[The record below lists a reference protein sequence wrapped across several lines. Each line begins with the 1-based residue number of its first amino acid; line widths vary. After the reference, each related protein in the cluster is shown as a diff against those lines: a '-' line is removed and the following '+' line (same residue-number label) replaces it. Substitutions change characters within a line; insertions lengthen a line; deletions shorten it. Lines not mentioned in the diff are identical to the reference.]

1 MHTERVI
8 CCQWCRHMQYF
19 LISRKNNPWPPLPFY
34 FSSLCLPNA
43 PDPNFFLSALN
54 DLAFACML
62 YQTGDD
68 QKVSV
73 SDKTRQCVHVT
84 HQYFIHQGVRLIY
97 KVPSLT
103 IVSEPAWKS

>member
-1 MHTERVI
+1 MHMERVI

-19 LISRKNNPWPPLPFY
+19 LISRKITLGPHFLFI
-34 FSSLCLPNA
+34 SLLPNA
-43 PDPNFFLSALN
+43 PDPNFFFLSTLN

-73 SDKTRQCVHVT
+73 SDKMRQCVHVT